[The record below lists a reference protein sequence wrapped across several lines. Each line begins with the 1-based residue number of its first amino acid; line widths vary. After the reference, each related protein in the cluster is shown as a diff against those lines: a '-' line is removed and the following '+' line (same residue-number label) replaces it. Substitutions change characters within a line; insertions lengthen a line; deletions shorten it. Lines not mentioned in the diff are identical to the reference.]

1 MNPSCSEIVDQ
12 LQSLANPAN
21 VAGMARYGISSNGTL
36 GVSIYELRRIAKG
49 ISPDHDLAL
58 ELWQTGI
65 HEARILAAL
74 VDEPA
79 QVTEE
84 QMESWVLDFDSWDVC
99 DQVSTIL
106 FDRTPLA
113 YAKAL
118 EWSERS
124 EEFVKRAGFV
134 LMAGL
139 AVHDRKAQPEAFEPF
154 FEAIQRQAHDD
165 RNFVKKGVNW
175 ALRNLG
181 KRSRA
186 LNARA
191 IQVAQAVQASGSR
204 PARWIAADALRELQ
218 SEKVQQ
224 RLKT

>member
-1 MNPSCSEIVDQ
+1 MNPTCSEIVDQ
-12 LQSLANPAN
+12 LHSLANPAN
-21 VAGMARYGISSNGTL
+21 VAGMARYGISSTGTL
-36 GVSIYELRRIAKG
+36 GVSIYELRRIAKN
-49 ISPDHDLAL
+49 IPPDHALAL

-74 VDEPA
+74 VDKPA

-106 FDRTPLA
+106 FDRTAFA

-139 AVHDRKAQPEAFEPF
+139 AVHDRKAPPEAFEPF

-191 IQVAQAVQASGSR
+191 IQVAQAVQASGSH

-224 RLKT
+224 RLRT